1 MKPKPNYP
9 FWRKAFRTASDED
22 LDQLH
27 EKFYKARGI
36 EMHPLTVY
44 DPVEKRTISPSL
56 LTKDLFVKKLILEK
70 DDMKTL
76 LNVAFWHGNFAFNMG
91 FEGFHV
97 DGIECYKKA
106 VDMAIKTQNTLPP
119 EIASRFNFYYGLAE
133 HLDGYPKYDI
143 TVNHCLE
150 HVRDPKHV
158 MIENLEHLKPNG
170 YAYFTP
176 PLRHGCDSP
185 THLHHF
191 MEKKDLLKLLP
202 TGFKANIHR
211 VKFQASSP
219 RVNIFVMEVYHK

>member
-1 MKPKPNYP
+1 MTPPNYP
-9 FWRKAFRTASDED
+9 FWQKTFRNASDDE

-27 EKFYKARGI
+27 EKFYKEIGLKI
-36 EMHPLTVY
+36 NPITVY
-44 DPVEKRTISPSL
+44 DPTTKKTLPPNL
-56 LTKDLFVKKLILEK
+56 LIKDLLVKKLILEK

-76 LNVAFWHGNFAFNMG
+76 LNVAFWRGYFAFNMG

-97 DGIECYKKA
+97 DGVECYKRA
-106 VDMAIKTQNTLPP
+106 VELAKQTQNTLPP
-119 EIASRFNFYYGLAE
+119 ELASRFNFRYGVAE
-133 HLDGYPKYDI
+133 NLDGYPKYDI

-158 MIENLEHLKPNG
+158 MTENLEHLKPNG

-191 MEKKDLLKLLP
+191 MEEKDLLNLLP
-202 TGFKANIHR
+202 AGFKANIYR
-211 VKFQASSP
+211 VKFQDTSP
-219 RVNIFVMEVYHK
+219 RVNIFVMEVFHK